1 MGRNLGP
8 KYHMKITGQK
18 AWHCKFLETGSRTV
32 LKLKISKL
40 LQYMTPPPKRSLSEQ
55 TRSCSKPEVE
65 ILNNFWPFRFLKGVL
80 IFIFI
85 KNANLAV
92 QIFGKVFTFSIS
104 SNHKSG
110 RPDFWKGV
118 HICVFDENRNVN
130 TFSVQIWTGKVF
142 TFWFSS
148 KTKMWTPFQKSGRPD
163 LRFEKKMKMW
173 TRISVRPVQICDLK

>member
-1 MGRNLGP
+1 MIIHHDS
-8 KYHMKITGQK
+8 YEIY
-18 AWHCKFLETGSRTV
+18 S
-32 LKLKISKL
+32 ISC
-40 LQYMTPPPKRSLSEQ
+40 T
-55 TRSCSKPEVE
+55 EVE
-65 ILNNFWPFRFLKGVL
+65 TLNNFWPFRFSKGVH

-85 KNANLAV
+85 QNANLAV

-142 TFWFSS
+142 TF
-148 KTKMWTPFQKSGRPD
+148 
-163 LRFEKKMKMW
+163 
-173 TRISVRPVQICDLK
+173 

>member
-1 MGRNLGP
+1 MC
-8 KYHMKITGQK
+8 HFWDT
-18 AWHCKFLETGSRTV
+18 
-32 LKLKISKL
+32 
-40 LQYMTPPPKRSLSEQ
+40 
-55 TRSCSKPEVE
+55 EVE
-65 ILNNFWPFRFLKGVL
+65 ILNNFWPFRFSKGVL

-85 KNANLAV
+85 QNANLAV

-163 LRFEKKMKMW
+163 LRFEKNENVNTYFCTTCSDLRFEIKWKSGHLSKIW
-173 TRISVRPVQICDLK
+173 TARNCWEFPPLKTYIQPSPLPVLV

>member
-1 MGRNLGP
+1 M
-8 KYHMKITGQK
+8 
-18 AWHCKFLETGSRTV
+18 ET
-32 LKLKISKL
+32 
-40 LQYMTPPPKRSLSEQ
+40 
-55 TRSCSKPEVE
+55 
-65 ILNNFWPFRFLKGVL
+65 LNNFWPFRFSKGVH

-85 KNANLAV
+85 QNANLAV

-163 LRFEKKMKMW
+163 LRFEKKWKCEDVFLHDLFRFAIWNKMKIWEPLRNLYGQKLMGVSTSGTSLYCW
-173 TRISVRPVQICDLK
+173 LEM

>member
-1 MGRNLGP
+1 MHEARPL
-8 KYHMKITGQK
+8 
-18 AWHCKFLETGSRTV
+18 
-32 LKLKISKL
+32 IS
-40 LQYMTPPPKRSLSEQ
+40 
-55 TRSCSKPEVE
+55 EVE

-163 LRFEKKMKMW
+163 LRFEKKWKCEHVFLYDLFRFAIWNKMKIR
-173 TRISVRPVQICDLK
+173 TPFRNLNGQKLLGVSISGHLSEIWMARNCWGFPPQDKRV